1 MRSTSRSVL
10 YYSAGLALATMLLTS
25 QTAFSKDTSLGS
37 HIATVMAEAKIPSVA
52 IASIKG
58 GRIVQMFTFG
68 EQSPGITA
76 TESSTYNI
84 ASLTKPLTAEV
95 VLRLAS
101 KKTLG
106 LDEPMFYHWIDPDVS
121 SDLRSR
127 ALTARFAL
135 SHQTGFPN
143 WRDSKTGMKFIF
155 DPGTQWGYS
164 GEGYQYVLRFSEK
177 KTGKSFDILAHSQLF
192 EPAGMSRTTF
202 TNRPWLRERIA
213 LPSDASGKYMT
224 PHIAERPNAAD
235 LVYTTVAD
243 YASFMIEV
251 MQDKGLSSEVARER
265 RRIQVDLRNLRCAGD
280 KAATCPERI
289 GFGLGWEI
297 LDFAGDIIFMHTGK
311 DDGVFTF
318 AYLSKTTRD
327 GMVILTNGDSG
338 HKAVFPVL
346 EKLGTNPRF
355 LAYLHAQVD

>member
-1 MRSTSRSVL
+1 
-10 YYSAGLALATMLLTS
+10 
-25 QTAFSKDTSLGS
+25 
-37 HIATVMAEAKIPSVA
+37 MAEANIPSVA
-52 IASIKG
+52 IASIKS
-58 GRIVQMFTFG
+58 GRIVQTAVFG
-68 EQSPGITA
+68 EQSPGISA
-76 TESSTYNI
+76 TESTTYNI

-101 KKTLG
+101 KKQLG
-106 LDEPMFYHWIDPDVS
+106 LDEPMVYHWIDPDVS
-121 SDLRSR
+121 TDVRHQ

-135 SHQTGFPN
+135 SHQTGLPN

-177 KTGKSFDILAHSQLF
+177 KTGKSFDILARSQLF
-192 EPAGMSRTTF
+192 EPGGMSHTTF
-202 TNRPWLRERIA
+202 TDQPWLRERIA
-213 LPSDASGKYMT
+213 LPSDSLGNYMT

-251 MQDKGLSSEVARER
+251 MQDKGLSSDVARER

-280 KAATCPERI
+280 KAPTCPERI

-297 LDFAGDIIFMHTGK
+297 LDFSGDIIFMHTGK

-318 AYLSKTTRD
+318 AYLSKSTQD
-327 GMVILTNGDSG
+327 GVVILTSGDNG
-338 HKAVFPVL
+338 HKAVLPVL
-346 EKLGTNPRF
+346 EKLGANPRY
-355 LAYLHAQVD
+355 LAYLQAQVR